1 MSDAISVAIIEDD
14 ARMRDVVRLLL
25 DGTPGYRC
33 AAEFSSVEEAL
44 AHMPSPT
51 PEIALLDVH
60 LPGVRGS
67 IGVKLLRERFPEL
80 PVMMLTV
87 YAEDDLVFEAI
98 CNGAV
103 GYLLKRTPYDAL
115 LAAVAEAHAGGAPM
129 SPEVARKVLRVFR
142 TLQPTP
148 PGATNALTPQEL
160 RLLRLLGDGHS
171 YESAGAN
178 LEITVNTVRKHVRN
192 IYEKLHVHSKSEA
205 VSKAIRAGLI

>member
-1 MSDAISVAIIEDD
+1 MSAPISVVIIEDD
-14 ARMRDVVRLLL
+14 PRMRELLRRLLL
-25 DGTPGYRC
+25 GTPGYTC
-33 AAEFSSVEEAL
+33 AAAFPSVEEAL
-44 AHMPSPT
+44 AKMPAPT
-51 PEIALLDVH
+51 PEVALLDVH

-67 IGVKLLRERFPEL
+67 IGVLLLREKFPAL
-80 PVMMLTV
+80 LVLMLTV

-103 GYLLKRTPYDAL
+103 GYLLKRTPSTAL
-115 LAAVAEAHAGGAPM
+115 LAAIAEAHAGGAPM

-142 TLQPTP
+142 TLRPAPQDS
-148 PGATNALTPQEL
+148 PGALTPQEL

-178 LEITVNTVRKHVRN
+178 LEITVNTVRKHVRG
-192 IYEKLHVHSKSEA
+192 IYGKLHVHSKSEA